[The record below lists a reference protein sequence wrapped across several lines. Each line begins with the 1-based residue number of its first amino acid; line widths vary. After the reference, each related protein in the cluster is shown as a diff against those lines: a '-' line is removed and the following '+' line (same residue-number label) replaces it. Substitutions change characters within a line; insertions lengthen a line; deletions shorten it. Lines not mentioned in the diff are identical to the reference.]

1 MCLLSVTKNHRN
13 PIKGPIIAWK
23 IVEVISGKVFTPFQ
37 QFRITKKWKSAW
49 KGYLAANDS
58 CCTRYKSGFHCYTT
72 QQDAAKARV
81 LYMYMKTK
89 KVIPVQIDEITTTGI
104 DGTTYEIKQAMLK
117 NYVAQKIRLMP
128 QPAKKKKNKLKRG

>member
-1 MCLLSVTKNHRN
+1 
-13 PIKGPIIAWK
+13 
-23 IVEVISGKVFTPFQ
+23 
-37 QFRITKKWKSAW
+37 
-49 KGYLAANDS
+49 
-58 CCTRYKSGFHCYTT
+58 
-72 QQDAAKARV
+72 
-81 LYMYMKTK
+81 MKT